1 MNANW
6 RRPRPAEPELRP
18 ETNPLDFVRLLCHVG
33 AMANF
38 DPRLYGA
45 RWADI
50 YDEWHKGLMDDEGA
64 VKTIAELAEG
74 GPVLE
79 FGVGTGRLAIPLS
92 ERGVE
97 VVGVDISPEMLAK
110 LKEKTSAVTVVEAD
124 MTTVSLEREFAL
136 AYVAF
141 NSIFVLETQEAQVA
155 LFRNAA
161 RHLRSGGRFALE
173 TVVIKPTSPD
183 QGKLSVTKVEADRVT
198 LSGGTVDW
206 STSLYT
212 GTWMVMEP
220 SGTTFYP
227 LSGRHVTHAEMDLM
241 AQLAGLELE
250 SRWENW
256 EGAEFGPK
264 STLHVSVYRKP

>member
-1 MNANW
+1 MF
-6 RRPRPAEPELRP
+6 
-18 ETNPLDFVRLLCHVG
+18 D

-45 RWADI
+45 RWADN

-64 VKTIAELAEG
+64 VQAIAELADG

-79 FGVGTGRLAIPLS
+79 FGVGTGRLAVPLA

-97 VVGVDISPEMLAK
+97 VVGVDISPEMLSK

-136 AYVAF
+136 AYIAF
-141 NSIFVLETQEAQVA
+141 NSIFVLETQEGQVE

-173 TVVIKPTSPD
+173 TVIIKAPSPD
-183 QGKLSVTKVEADRVT
+183 QGKLSVVHVEADQVI

-206 STSLYT
+206 SKSLYT
-212 GTWMVMEP
+212 GTWMVIEP

-227 LSGRHVTHAEMDLM
+227 MSGRHVTHAEMDLM

-250 SRWENW
+250 SRWGNW
-256 EGAEFGPK
+256 QGGEFGPK
-264 STLHVSVYRKP
+264 SELHVSIYRKP